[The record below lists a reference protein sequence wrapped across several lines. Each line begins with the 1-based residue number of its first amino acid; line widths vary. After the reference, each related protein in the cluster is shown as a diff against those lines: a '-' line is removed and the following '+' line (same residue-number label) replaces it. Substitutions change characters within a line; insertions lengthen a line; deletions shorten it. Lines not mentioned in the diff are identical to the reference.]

1 MRTVAI
7 IPAAGSGNRMNRDVS
22 KQYLTLAGKPILVC
36 TLEVF
41 EASPLVDALLV
52 VVPSQDMES
61 VRTDILAPWNLKK
74 VAGIIAGGQ
83 ERQDSVRAGIE
94 ALDADTELVIIHDA
108 VRPFVTVG
116 LIESCIR
123 AAAAEGAVTVGVPVK
138 DTVKEVGPDGRILRT
153 CDRSLLWLTQTPQ
166 VFRRDIIESAHR
178 AAVRDGFRGTDDTA
192 LVERLG
198 ITVRMIRG
206 DYGNIKITTP
216 EDLVIAEALLS
227 ASPQAKG

>member
-22 KQYLTLAGKPILVC
+22 KQYLALAGKPILVY

-41 EASPLVDALLV
+41 EAFPLVDALLV
-52 VVPSQDMES
+52 VVPSQDMEL

-74 VAGIIAGGQ
+74 VAGIIPGGK

-94 ALDADTELVIIHDA
+94 ALDADTEIVVIHDA
-108 VRPFVTVG
+108 VRPFISAG

-123 AAAAEGAVTVGVPVK
+123 AAAEEGASTVGVPLK
-138 DTVKEVGPDGRILRT
+138 DTVKEVAADGRVMRT

-166 VFRRDIIESAHR
+166 AFRRDIIENAHR
-178 AAVRDGFRGTDDTA
+178 AAVRDNFRGTDDA
-192 LVERLG
+192 SLVERLG
-198 ITVRMIRG
+198 ISVRMIRG

-216 EDLVIAEALLS
+216 EDLLVAEAMLS